1 MKRWFGK
8 EMKIQSNFSNRAMY
22 SFLSIFILVLVSAII
37 FAYGTSTPSSFGHSF
52 SELAPPTN
60 CGTNQVPQWTG
71 SSWGCTPAGGGGVIE
86 GDTIILGDTYTV
98 INISSSN
105 STGETI
111 NLGDENTEITNIYGD
126 TINNGDEN
134 TIINNILGDTVNIG
148 GEDSIVN
155 IDGDIIRLGDEFT
168 ILDLAGVINIVN
180 GKVGIKT
187 TNPTE
192 VLDVVGNI
200 KFSGSLIGNIPATSI
215 TGEIP
220 AENVES
226 GIVSYGE
233 GIYIACSGAQQNN
246 CKNSNYAYIADP
258 NTPCITTLNY
268 FRYQGDAAYADCRY
282 DPTYGVMWTEV
293 SEAGAVCAYV
303 CFNGVI

>member
-1 MKRWFGK
+1 MKTWFGK

-37 FAYGTSTPSSFGHSF
+37 FAYGTLTPSSFGHSF

-111 NLGDENTEITNIYGD
+111 NLGDENTEITNIYAD

-155 IDGDIIRLGDEFT
+155 I
-168 ILDLAGVINIVN
+168 
-180 GKVGIKT
+180 
-187 TNPTE
+187 
-192 VLDVVGNI
+192 VGNI
-200 KFSGSLIGNIPATSI
+200 KFLGSLIGNIPATSI